1 MYDAHSTL
9 PCNDDACYLSF
20 SIIHKR
26 ATGWRKVLI
35 STQSRP
41 NSSLQ
46 ALLWVLCICASSQS
60 HNFDTHQPLWTSKQ
74 QFDALTIDGTLSLVG
89 PLGVAE
95 QHVLGSVCAE
105 SGLADTSEVPPGE
118 GGPAADCS
126 RARETGGGGDVGGHS
141 SWLCF
146 SPSPLTPLFLCLSC
160 FHCAFVCCR
169 VLHCHSDFYFCFNHL
184 PLLLFKKFWCWPIC
198 ALICWQFC
206 LLWLLDFSFF
216 LLHFG
221 DFWKYCKC
229 F

>member
-1 MYDAHSTL
+1 MAPYH
-9 PCNDDACYLSF
+9 
-20 SIIHKR
+20 
-26 ATGWRKVLI
+26 W
-35 STQSRP
+35 
-41 NSSLQ
+41 
-46 ALLWVLCICASSQS
+46 
-60 HNFDTHQPLWTSKQ
+60 
-74 QFDALTIDGTLSLVG
+74 
-89 PLGVAE
+89 
-95 QHVLGSVCAE
+95 
-105 SGLADTSEVPPGE
+105 SGLSVWRSNMCWVPCVPKVDWQTQARCPPVK
-118 GGPAADCS
+118 GGRQLIVPE
-126 RARETGGGGDVGGHS
+126 REKRVGVGGDVGGHS